1 MVSLRL
7 AAALAAVGLFTSGV
21 VFAEGAKPNDA
32 QIAHIAY
39 TAGQLDIEAAEL
51 AKKKSKNKDVLAFA
65 ADMERDHKA
74 VNEKALALVK
84 KLGVTPEDN
93 DTSKALSKQA
103 ADKRAELAK
112 LNGKA
117 FDKAYI
123 DNEVVYHKAVDS
135 ALESTLIPDASNP
148 ELKDLLTTGLK
159 IFQGHEQHAEH
170 VAAEFK

>member
-1 MVSLRL
+1 MMSLRL
-7 AAALAAVGLFTSGV
+7 AAALAAIGLFTSGV

-84 KLGVTPEDN
+84 
-93 DTSKALSKQA
+93 S
-103 ADKRAELAK
+103 
-112 LNGKA
+112 
-117 FDKAYI
+117 
-123 DNEVVYHKAVDS
+123 
-135 ALESTLIPDASNP
+135 
-148 ELKDLLTTGLK
+148 
-159 IFQGHEQHAEH
+159 
-170 VAAEFK
+170 